1 MKIASKIVKL
11 ILLLIII
18 LVVIAGAGFYF
29 FGERV
34 LKIGVETAATRA
46 LGVGVEIKDVD
57 LSVLKGSVEIEGL
70 KVKNPAGYTYENLLE
85 LRRGRIKVS
94 IGSLMSDTV
103 RIEEIKLE
111 GVNLV
116 IEQKMLS
123 NNLQDVLGSLEAAS
137 KVKDESAKEGKKL
150 QIDYLEINNIKARVK
165 LLPVPGKAD
174 TVTLDIAPI
183 KMTNLG
189 SDSKLDAGILS
200 AKIMLAIAEGV
211 TEQGV
216 GVLPEEIIGTMQST
230 LKRTVDLGKDATKE
244 AERIIDVGKEA
255 IDIFK
260 GLTKPKKEK

>member
-11 ILLLIII
+11 ILVLIII

-29 FGERV
+29 FGEHV
-34 LKIGVETAATRA
+34 LKRGVETAATRA

-85 LRRGRIKVS
+85 LGRGRIKVS
-94 IGSLMSDTV
+94 IGSLMGDTV

-150 QIDYLEINNIKARVK
+150 QIDYLEITNIKAKVK
-165 LLPVPGKAD
+165 LLPVPGKVD

-230 LKRTVDLGKDATKE
+230 LKRTVDLGKAATKE
-244 AERIIDVGKEA
+244 AEKILDVGKDA
-255 IDIFK
+255 LDIFK
-260 GLTKPKKEK
+260 GLTKPK